1 MKKNLFLS
9 LAMLSTIL
17 VSCSEVN
24 SGAAKSYSSSKGSDE
39 FKSLLAQGSG
49 RVRPLGF
56 KSAASLG
63 LNNAAIVSSSID
75 EASGVWGRVVLDTRL
90 SDRLANDDAIIPFG
104 RELLAKYKAELG
116 FSPIETD
123 AGVLYSP
130 DEHTRVLTF
139 QRSIEGVSVKGAFI
153 KIFFARF
160 SDGSLRL
167 SEIVNNSYGPI
178 KVSGDVKD
186 VPSDEETLA
195 LTGIS
200 SLRVLSKKTVIQPI
214 LSVNGSYEF
223 SYASLVKLKD
233 SDDEEFTLTVDHEG
247 HQLREVYSNRV
258 NEQQTISAEV
268 YQRSYVL
275 NDLKPKPLPFAAIID
290 GTTKL
295 MTDAK
300 GLVNTTGRTVT
311 VKLNSDK
318 SASTVI
324 DYAVSTKEAANFS
337 ANLDASGK
345 TTIKLNTANPAAV
358 NAFVAI
364 QGAVDFVAKYLTVAE
379 LPLRDSGI
387 VAAVNRKEDVCNA
400 FYENGSLNFFAQGKD

>member
-1 MKKNLFLS
+1 
-9 LAMLSTIL
+9 
-17 VSCSEVN
+17 
-24 SGAAKSYSSSKGSDE
+24 
-39 FKSLLAQGSG
+39 
-49 RVRPLGF
+49 
-56 KSAASLG
+56 
-63 LNNAAIVSSSID
+63 
-75 EASGVWGRVVLDTRL
+75 
-90 SDRLANDDAIIPFG
+90 
-104 RELLAKYKAELG
+104 
-116 FSPIETD
+116 
-123 AGVLYSP
+123 
-130 DEHTRVLTF
+130 
-139 QRSIEGVSVKGAFI
+139 
-153 KIFFARF
+153 
-160 SDGSLRL
+160 

-223 SYASLVKLKD
+223 GYASLVKLKD

-275 NDLKPKPLPFAAIID
+275 NDLMPKPLPFAAIID

-300 GLVNTTGRTVT
+300 GLVNTTGKTVT

-324 DYAVSTKEAANFS
+324 DYAVSTKEAANFT

-379 LPLRDSGI
+379 LPLLDSGI

-400 FYENGSLNFFAQGKD
+400 FYENGSLNFFAQGKDVQGKTCANTALISDVVYHEWGHAMDDFLGPVNRTNSSTGITDGAYSEGIGDILSSYMARAPNLGVGLTLNDKTELRNLQNTRKHPPANARESEVHEAGLIIGGAFWDMFTLLSSLHGAEQGADLA